1 MTVSGLS
8 ICSYDNDVGNTDSK
22 ITLL

>member
-8 ICSYDNDVGNTDSK
+8 ICSCDNDAGNTDSK